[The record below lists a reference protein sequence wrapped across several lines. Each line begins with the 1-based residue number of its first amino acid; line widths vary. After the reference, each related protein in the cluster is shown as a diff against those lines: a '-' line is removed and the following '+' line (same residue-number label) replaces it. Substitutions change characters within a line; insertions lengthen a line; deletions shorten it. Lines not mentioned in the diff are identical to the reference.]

1 MRSGSSA
8 GRGRSGPASKKASR
22 LGAHLVF
29 ADESGFL
36 LIPSVCRT
44 WALRGRTP
52 LLYHRQRRDRISV
65 ISGIS
70 VSPRRRRLGLY
81 YRLHAK
87 NIQHPEVCDFVRHLL
102 RHLRSPVVLLWD
114 GGPIHKGEAIRSL
127 GRGFPRLHLYHFPGY
142 APELNPDEGVWTL
155 AKQALA
161 NGRPD
166 DLEELRRHLRLTL
179 NRIRRSSRRLHG
191 CIEQSDLPPFLPRV

>member
-1 MRSGSSA
+1 VA
-8 GRGRSGPASKKASR
+8 PHQKKALR

-36 LIPSVCRT
+36 LIPSVYKT
-44 WALRGRTP
+44 WAPRGRTP

-102 RHLRSPVVLLWD
+102 RHLRGPVVLLWD
-114 GGPIHKGEAIRSL
+114 GSPIHKGEAIRCL
-127 GRGFPRLHLYHFPGY
+127 CRRFPRLHLYAFPGY
-142 APELNPDEGVWTL
+142 APELNPDEGVWKL

-166 DLEELRRHLRLTL
+166 DLDELRRHLRLTL
-179 NRIRRSSRRLHG
+179 DRTRRSPRRLRG
-191 CIEQSDLPPFLPRV
+191 CVQQSDLPPFLRRL